1 VVSSMNGFQYAV
13 AAWLP
18 IIIFPQVE
26 APTFR
31 KGFPSTFGFTIAAI
45 ICVCAIQWFAIRENR
60 KKAQAQEPEHL
71 GGDGSVAGSEAE
83 KSVRADIKAGELT
96 REPSV

>member
-1 VVSSMNGFQYAV
+1 MNGFQYAV

-45 ICVCAIQWFAIRENR
+45 ICVCAIQWFAIRENK
-60 KKAQAQEPEHL
+60 KKAAAPAVEQPSV
-71 GGDGSVAGSEAE
+71 DGSVAGNDAE
-83 KSVRADIKAGELT
+83 KVGLADTKTNELKPGQSV
-96 REPSV
+96 PV

>member
-1 VVSSMNGFQYAV
+1 MNGFQYAV

-26 APTFR
+26 GPTFR

-45 ICVCAIQWFAIRENR
+45 ICVCAIQWFALREN
-60 KKAQAQEPEHL
+60 KEKAAARNAEEA
-71 GGDGSVAGSEAE
+71 GDDGWVDGSDAE
-83 KSVRADIKAGELT
+83 KTRMGDARAVELKPEQSV
-96 REPSV
+96 PV

>member
-1 VVSSMNGFQYAV
+1 MNGFQYAV

-18 IIIFPQVE
+18 ILIFPQTE

-45 ICVCAIQWFAIRENR
+45 ICVCAIQWFATRENKR
-60 KKAQAQEPEHL
+60 KVASQELDHA
-71 GGDGSVAGSEAE
+71 GTSVDGSVAGSVAE
-83 KSVRADIKAGELT
+83 KSAPATTNATVV
-96 REPSV
+96 SV